1 MIEAKPGKKEARMS
15 LSDQATRLC
24 DALEAVN
31 TLGPAATEVLAT
43 IYHED
48 VVFRDP
54 VQQVRGRAKVLAA
67 VARYAKGA
75 RKLQLLIDR
84 SRVSASADHLYAPWT
99 SIFAGKFGPTV
110 YCDGVSQLILRD
122 GRVIYHR
129 DYFDVLGT
137 AVGAFPRVV
146 AAYQFLLRQFT
157 SEAPP

>member
-1 MIEAKPGKKEARMS
+1 MS
-15 LSDQATRLC
+15 LSDRAIRLC

-31 TLGPAATEVLAT
+31 TLGPAATEVLAG

-54 VQQVRGRAKVLAA
+54 LQQVRSREQVLAA

-84 SRVSASADHLYAPWT
+84 SRVSEEAGHLYAPWT
-99 SIFAGKFGPTV
+99 SIFAGKFGPIV
-110 YCDGVSQLILRD
+110 HCDGVSQLILSGD
-122 GRVIYHR
+122 RVIYHR

-137 AVGAFPRVV
+137 AAGAFPRVV
-146 AAYQFLLRQFT
+146 AAYQFLMKHFT
-157 SEAPP
+157 SEAPS